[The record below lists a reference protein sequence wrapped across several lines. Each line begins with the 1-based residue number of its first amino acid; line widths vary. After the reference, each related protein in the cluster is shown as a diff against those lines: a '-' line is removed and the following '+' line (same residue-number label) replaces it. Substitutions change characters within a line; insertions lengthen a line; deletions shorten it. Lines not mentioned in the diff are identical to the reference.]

1 MNPFIAI
8 DLSKLKENVVT
19 MAKNCQDNGIN
30 SLFVVVKVLAG
41 DLPSVMAVSSVNE
54 VDYIADSRIENL
66 KRFKF
71 LKQKKAL
78 MRLPMPSQ
86 VNQVVKYADLSLNS
100 EISTIRKLNS
110 AAKKQNIIHEII
122 LMFDL
127 GDLREGIFYQDDY
140 LDIVDE
146 ILLMDNILL
155 KGIGTNLTCYGGV
168 IPDEKN
174 LNNLVKIAH
183 TIEHE
188 FDIELPLISGGNSST
203 VHLFN
208 RHQIPK
214 EINNLRIGEAIMLGR
229 ETAYGERIDN
239 MHDDIFTLYA
249 ELIEIKEKPS
259 YPIGKI
265 GMNSFGEV
273 PDIVD
278 KGEMKRGILAIGK
291 QDVQIDNI
299 QPVDQKIEIVGGSS
313 DHLIIDLKQTDYKI
327 GDLIAFHPNYP
338 GLLQLMTSQYVTK
351 KYLQK

>member
-1 MNPFIAI
+1 MNPFILI
-8 DLSKLKENVVT
+8 DLPKLKENTIT
-19 MAKNCQDNGIN
+19 MAKMCHDNDITN
-30 SLFVVVKVLAG
+30 LFAVVKVLAG
-41 DLPSVMAVSSVNE
+41 DLPSVTAVSSVDE

-66 KRFKF
+66 KRFQS
-71 LKQKKAL
+71 LRQKKAL

-100 EISTIRKLNS
+100 EITTIRKLNA
-110 AAKKQNIIHEII
+110 AAKKQNKIHEII

-140 LDIVDE
+140 LEIVDK
-146 ILLMDNILL
+146 ILLMDNINL

-168 IPDEKN
+168 IPDQVN
-174 LNNLVKIAH
+174 LDILVKIAH

-188 FDIELPLISGGNSST
+188 FDIDLPLISGGNSST

-229 ETAYGERIDN
+229 ETAYGELIEN
-239 MHDDIFTLYA
+239 MHDDVFTLYA

-291 QDVQIDNI
+291 QDVHIDNI
-299 QPVDQKIEIVGGSS
+299 QPVDQSLEIVGGSS
-313 DHLIIDLKQTDYKI
+313 DHLIVDMKQSNYKI
-327 GDLIAFHPNYP
+327 GDLVSFRLNYP
-338 GLLQLMTSQYVTK
+338 GLLQLMTSKYVTK
-351 KYLQK
+351 KYRQ